1 MLTDLC
7 RLGTDKTAAP
17 AAVFPSAS
25 PTASPNWRRLDY
37 LAHGNPRQR
46 SAHALLTAGVWDEL
60 AAQCSDLALVS
71 TLAIGLDRPGS
82 DLDILC
88 QHPDPA
94 EFAARLE
101 AQGWQASAKGDNVWL
116 LERTFPRLNQSCADS
131 GSDKSEA
138 SWPVELYVTPAPIET
153 LNGWRHLTLMA
164 ALLERF
170 GDAFYQEVLRL
181 RLEEGLKGE
190 AAMCRLLGLAGDPYE
205 ALLTLEGQDL
215 AHLVWPAAIATPEA
229 DATSSHGSAMRTLFI
244 SDIHLCSDRPDMT
257 AALVH
262 FLAKEAV
269 GADALYVLGDL
280 FEFWI
285 GDDDPNPLHQE
296 MADAFLALSQQN
308 VPIYFIHGN
317 RDFLLGQEFA
327 KRAGITLLGDPC
339 VIELYGERVVLS
351 HGDLLCTLDEGYQKF
366 RRITQLKW
374 LRWLFLRLPLAR
386 RQAIARKMRGQSQM
400 ENAHKSQRIMDVT
413 PAAVDEMLRQHGCQ
427 VMIHGHTHRPAIH
440 HFQLDGAPARRIVL
454 GDWFEQGSVLVCR
467 PGEQQLE
474 IRPLAAA
481 S

>member
-60 AAQCSDLALVS
+60 AAQCSDMALVS

-94 EFAARLE
+94 AFAATFAE
-101 AQGWQASAKGDNVWL
+101 QGWQASPKGDNIWL
-116 LERTFPRLNQSCADS
+116 LERTFSCLDQHCAVS
-131 GSDKSEA
+131 GCVESEA
-138 SWPVELYVTPAPIET
+138 SWPMELYVTPAPIET

-170 GDAFYQEVLRL
+170 GDAFYREVLRL

-205 ALLTLEGQDL
+205 ALLTLEGCNL
-215 AHLVWPAAIATPEA
+215 AELSWQPPSR
-229 DATSSHGSAMRTLFI
+229 D
-244 SDIHLCSDRPDMT
+244 DIHTST
-257 AALVH
+257 
-262 FLAKEAV
+262 
-269 GADALYVLGDL
+269 GA
-280 FEFWI
+280 
-285 GDDDPNPLHQE
+285 
-296 MADAFLALSQQN
+296 M
-308 VPIYFIHGN
+308 
-317 RDFLLGQEFA
+317 
-327 KRAGITLLGDPC
+327 
-339 VIELYGERVVLS
+339 
-351 HGDLLCTLDEGYQKF
+351 
-366 RRITQLKW
+366 
-374 LRWLFLRLPLAR
+374 
-386 RQAIARKMRGQSQM
+386 
-400 ENAHKSQRIMDVT
+400 T
-413 PAAVDEMLRQHGCQ
+413 PAAHYSSPV
-427 VMIHGHTHRPAIH
+427 VSTTSAT
-440 HFQLDGAPARRIVL
+440 
-454 GDWFEQGSVLVCR
+454 SVCPVSTES
-467 PGEQQLE
+467 PT
-474 IRPLAAA
+474 PT